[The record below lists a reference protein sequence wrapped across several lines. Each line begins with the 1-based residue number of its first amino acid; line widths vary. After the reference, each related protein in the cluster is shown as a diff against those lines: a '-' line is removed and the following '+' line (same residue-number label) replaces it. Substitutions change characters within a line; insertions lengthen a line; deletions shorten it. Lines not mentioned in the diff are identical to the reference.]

1 MHNFQFVSSESLNEA
16 LEHLNKYGREAKVIA
31 GGTDLLILLR
41 NESPEISE
49 IKYLIDI
56 DSLPELKQVDI
67 GSEYIK
73 IGAIV
78 NHSEIMSSV
87 TIDNK
92 PNILTEAASNIGSPQ
107 IRNRGTIGG
116 NLVNA
121 SPAADIAPPLL
132 TLDAVVQ
139 IKSLVETREV
149 ELKDFF
155 LAPGQT
161 CLKEN
166 EIVTLIKFKKSNLGK
181 RGSFIKLGQRNAMII
196 AIASIAVNLEVN
208 GDVIQ
213 DIKIAAGSVAP
224 TPLRLFSTEE
234 FLRNKEINTQL
245 LLEAGK
251 KVSEEVCC
259 ISDIRASEEYR
270 RYVSGVLFKNAF
282 KSLYNI
288 STI

>member
-16 LEHLNKYGREAKVIA
+16 LEHLSKYGKEAKIIA

-41 NESPEISE
+41 NESPKISE

-56 DSLPELKQVDI
+56 DSLSELKQVEI
-67 GSEYIK
+67 GNEYIT
-73 IGAIV
+73 IGATVNHAEIV
-78 NHSEIMSSV
+78 NTV
-87 TIDNK
+87 TINNK
-92 PNILTEAASNIGSPQ
+92 PNFLIEAASNIGSPQ

-121 SPAADIAPPLL
+121 SPAADIALPLL

-139 IKSLVETREV
+139 IKSLMKTREV

-155 LAPGQT
+155 IAPGQT

-166 EIVTLIKFKKSNLGK
+166 EIVTLIRFKRNNLEK
-181 RGSFIKLGQRNAMII
+181 RGSFIKLGHRNAMII

-208 GDVIQ
+208 GDVIK

-234 FLRNKEINTQL
+234 FLKNKEINTQL

-270 RYVSGVLFKNAF
+270 RYVSGVLFRHAF
-282 KSLYNI
+282 RRLYPINI
-288 STI
+288 E